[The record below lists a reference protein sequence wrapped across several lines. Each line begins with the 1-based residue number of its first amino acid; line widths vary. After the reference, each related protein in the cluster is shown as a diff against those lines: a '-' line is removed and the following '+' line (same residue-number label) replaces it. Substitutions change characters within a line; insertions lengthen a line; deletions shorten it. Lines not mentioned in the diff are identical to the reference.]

1 MLDQALAS
9 LSPHLSAVVSPGG
22 LVVVESD
29 AQDVPEL
36 PLELRT
42 TRRYGASRLTVFEA
56 PR

>member
-1 MLDQALAS
+1 MLDQALAA
-9 LSPHLSAVVSPGG
+9 LSPHLAAIVSPGG

-29 AQDVPEL
+29 AHDVPEL
-36 PLELRT
+36 PLAHRT